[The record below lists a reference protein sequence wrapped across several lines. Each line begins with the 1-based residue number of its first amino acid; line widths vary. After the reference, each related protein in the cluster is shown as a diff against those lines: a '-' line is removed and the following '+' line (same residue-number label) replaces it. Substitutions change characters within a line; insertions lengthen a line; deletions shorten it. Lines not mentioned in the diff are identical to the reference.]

1 MVHLQTSKREKI
13 VDYLSN
19 TKELARGDYGRIAK
33 MFAVN
38 SDFVRHIAMDL
49 GLPNINTGKQCKRND
64 YKKEVAVMKKKQVT
78 FDAGIK
84 AILDNV
90 NDKNVAILPP
100 VKVKNIDSGRGDEE
114 ETVLVLSDWQLGHKT
129 DTFNFEIAKERVQKM
144 VTATLKIVAL
154 HRKAYPIR
162 KIHLFCLGD
171 FIQSDKVGYLV
182 DQSELEGITMTQV
195 FGQAVPLL
203 SWTIQELLKNFDDVY
218 VHCTR
223 GNHGRGEK
231 GTSDMNNWDDVIY
244 KVVETKFSENERV
257 HFNVAEKFYQIVDIQ
272 GTKFLLTHGDQVKGG
287 SYGIPLYALLSRMLR
302 WATSIPQKWDV
313 LVVGHWHCY
322 GNVDQ
327 NGQELFVNGTLVSD
341 DEYVRK
347 SYGWNGSTIQIL
359 FSVHKRK
366 GITWRY
372 QLKLLK

>member
-1 MVHLQTSKREKI
+1 MQVKPPSQK
-13 VDYLSN
+13 
-19 TKELARGDYGRIAK
+19 GDYGKIADK
-33 MFAVN
+33 FKVTT
-38 SDFVRHIAMDL
+38 DFVRHIAMAL
-49 GLPNINTGKQCKRND
+49 RLPNIVNGKQSKRND
-64 YKKEVAVMKKKQVT
+64 YSKEVATMKKKQVT

-84 AILDNV
+84 AILDNIGD
-90 NDKNVAILPP
+90 NNVAILPP

-114 ETVLVLSDWQLGHKT
+114 EVVLVLSDWQLGHKT
-129 DTFNFEIAKERVQKM
+129 DTFNFEIAKERVQKL
-144 VTATLKIVAL
+144 VAATLKIVAL

-203 SWTIQELLKNFDDVY
+203 SWTIQELLKNFDDVC

-244 KVVETKFSENERV
+244 RVVETKFSENERV
-257 HFNVAEKFYQIVDIQ
+257 HFNVAEKFYQIVDVQ

>member
-1 MVHLQTSKREKI
+1 MR
-13 VDYLSN
+13 SN
-19 TKELARGDYGRIAK
+19 PPSQKGDYGKVASK
-33 MFAVN
+33 FGAN
-38 SDFVRHIAMDL
+38 AEYVRHIAMAL
-49 GLPNINTGKQCKRND
+49 NLPNIISNKQCKRND
-64 YKKEVAVMKKKQVT
+64 YKKEVAAMKKKQVT
-78 FDAGIK
+78 FDTGIK
-84 AILDNV
+84 AILENV

-100 VKVKNIDSGRGDEE
+100 VKVKIIGNGRGDEE
-114 ETVLVLSDWQLGHKT
+114 EVVMLLSDWQLGHKT
-129 DTFNFEIAKERVQKM
+129 DTFNFEVAKQRVHKI
-144 VTATLKIVAL
+144 VTAAIKIVNIY
-154 HRKAYPIR
+154 RKAYPIR

-257 HFNVAEKFYQIVDIQ
+257 HFTIAEKFYQIVNVR

-287 SYGIPLYALLSRMLR
+287 SYGIPLYALLARMLR
-302 WATSIPQKWDV
+302 WATSIPEHWDV
-313 LVVGHWHCY
+313 LCVGHWHCF
-322 GNVDQ
+322 GDVDQ
-327 NGQELFVNGTLVSD
+327 NSQELIVNGTLVSD

-347 SYGWNGSTIQIL
+347 AFGWNGSTKQVF
-359 FSVHKRK
+359 FSVHDKQ
-366 GITWRY
+366 GITWLRKLNP
-372 QLKLLK
+372 LK